1 MKLNKFTNVGLIA
14 AVVAITTM
22 SQPALAGSSSHEDYI
37 QPQGACMVQVNDST
51 RTRVINVEYIRLVQ
65 VENKEPTKLHISMAS
80 NYYNGSTDQIMIV
93 YPTNADAVKGLQ
105 ELTDKIND
113 CQYNAQQKRKMK
125 K

>member
-1 MKLNKFTNVGLIA
+1 MKLNKFLKIGLLA
-14 AVVAITTM
+14 AVTAIT
-22 SQPALAGSSSHEDYI
+22 QPALAGSSSHEDYI

-80 NYYNGSTDQIMIV
+80 NYYNGSTDQLMIV